1 MLCFVYMCIVFKFS
15 RHIINTQENLHKK
28 ETWDWDTKKI
38 VLSKC
43 SYVDYCWERYCS
55 GVHGTYL

>member
-1 MLCFVYMCIVFKFS
+1 MCIVFKFS